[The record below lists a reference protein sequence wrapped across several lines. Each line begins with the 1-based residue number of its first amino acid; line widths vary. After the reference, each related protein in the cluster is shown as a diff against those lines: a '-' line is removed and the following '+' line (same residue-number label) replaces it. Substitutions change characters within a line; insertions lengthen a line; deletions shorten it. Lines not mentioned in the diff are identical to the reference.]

1 MEEINLS
8 KIVLKKKD
16 KFIFDLLNID
26 FINNPILPL
35 RFYYNF
41 IKKNIN
47 RIEGDILEFGVFKG
61 RSLLAAA
68 ILLKRLNSKKKVFGF
83 DSFLGFS
90 NNYLDEFDDL
100 KYLKR
105 DKNIYNKFLITKE
118 IIRKIRKIQNLNP
131 LNISTNLN
139 FAENNIQDLKKK
151 IKILK
156 LDNIVL
162 IKGDFAKTVP
172 LFFKKNFKVF
182 AANIDCDLYK
192 SCKIVLENLSSRLSR
207 RGHIHLDEYYS
218 IKFPGAYTA
227 VNDFIKNNVN
237 FKIMKNKT
245 YKWEFN
251 MYYLT
256 RV

>member
-1 MEEINLS
+1 MDKINFS
-8 KIVLKKKD
+8 KIILKKKD

-26 FINNPILPL
+26 FIDNPISPL

-47 RIEGDILEFGVFKG
+47 KIEGDILEFGVFKG
-61 RSLLAAA
+61 RTLLATA

-83 DSFLGFS
+83 DSFSGFS

-118 IIRKIRKIQNLNP
+118 IICKIRKTQNLNP
-131 LNISTNLN
+131 LNISTNSN

-182 AANIDCDLYK
+182 ATNIDCDLYK
-192 SCKIVLENLSSRLSR
+192 SYKIILENLCSRLS
-207 RGHIHLDEYYS
+207 GGYVHLDEYYS

-227 VNDFIKNNVN
+227 VNDFIKNNIN

-251 MYYLT
+251 RYYLT

>member
-26 FINNPILPL
+26 FIDNPILPL

-61 RSLLAAA
+61 RTLLATA

-83 DSFLGFS
+83 DSFSGFS

-118 IIRKIRKIQNLNP
+118 IISKIRKTQNLNP
-131 LNISTNLN
+131 LNISTNSN

-192 SCKIVLENLSSRLSR
+192 SYKIVLKNLSSRLSR
-207 RGHIHLDEYYS
+207 GGYVHLDEYYS

-227 VNDFIKNNVN
+227 VKDFIKNNIN

-251 MYYLT
+251 RYYLT